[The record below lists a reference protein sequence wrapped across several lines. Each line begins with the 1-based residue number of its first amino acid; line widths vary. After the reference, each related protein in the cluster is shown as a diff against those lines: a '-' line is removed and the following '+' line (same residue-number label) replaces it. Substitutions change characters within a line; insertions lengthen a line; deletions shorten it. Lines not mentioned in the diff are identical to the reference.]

1 MVNRINESRHF
12 EWNVFELHCH
22 MNDCTV
28 TKVSSSMCLLW
39 VICIQWNTLEGISFQ
54 FLGRMKEATGNHQEI
69 SKLLQGSTDPNRP
82 MRSQAVRTRTE
93 KFSYRSVDP
102 WAFVR
107 YFLPVPHV
115 CWSSRKHELHS
126 PTSRTV
132 MSDCFG
138 PGVGIIIEIMFLFWM
153 SYFWKNW
160 DTFRFALQ

>member
-1 MVNRINESRHF
+1 MKRVWTPLPHERLHGDQSVQLDVLTVSDLHSIEHTWRNFVSVSWQNESGNGEPSRDKQAFTGIHGPKQADA
-12 EWNVFELHCH
+12 EL
-22 MNDCTV
+22 
-28 TKVSSSMCLLW
+28 
-39 VICIQWNTLEGISFQ
+39 
-54 FLGRMKEATGNHQEI
+54 
-69 SKLLQGSTDPNRP
+69 
-82 MRSQAVRTRTE
+82 AVRTRTE

-115 CWSSRKHELHS
+115 CWSSRKQELHS